1 MPLSPRQRPAL
12 PRAAR
17 PIVVFGAGGIVRDA
31 HLPAYRLAGFPVA
44 GLYDPYPGKARALA
58 AAFGIPRVYASV
70 AEAVAA
76 APRRAVFDVAVP
88 APALAGLLPA
98 LPRGAAVLIQKPFG
112 EDLAQ
117 ARALRALCRR
127 RRFRAG
133 VNFQLR
139 YAPCVLA
146 ARDLIAR
153 GVIGELHDVEA
164 RVTVYMPWQLW
175 TFLEKVPRVEIL
187 YHSIHYV
194 DLIRSF
200 LGEPRGV
207 YAKTLRSP
215 KSRRLA
221 STRSNIVLDYGD
233 LVRAN
238 ITTNHS
244 HEFGPRH
251 QESYIKWEGTRGAI
265 KAHLGLLLNYPRGE
279 PDALEYCTLRA
290 GGRPGR
296 WRRVPLAGNWYP
308 HAFIGTMAGVMRFAN
323 GETRDPPISV
333 DDAVRTMAVVEAAYR
348 SSAAGATPIPAT

>member
-1 MPLSPRQRPAL
+1 ML

-17 PIVVFGAGGIVRDA
+17 PVVIFGAGGIVKDA

-44 GLYDPYPGKARALA
+44 GIYDPYPGKARALA
-58 AAFGIPRVYASV
+58 AAFGLPRVYPSP

-88 APALAGLLPA
+88 ASALAGLLPA
-98 LPRGAAVLIQKPFG
+98 LPVGAAVLIQKPFG

-153 GVIGELHDVEA
+153 GAIGELHDLEV

-215 KSRRLA
+215 KSWRLA

-279 PDALEYCTLRA
+279 PDALEVCTLRPD
-290 GGRPGR
+290 GRPGP
-296 WRRVPLAGNWYP
+296 WRRVPLTGNWYP
-308 HAFIGTMAGVMRFAN
+308 HAFIGTMASVMRLAN
-323 GETRDPPISV
+323 GETAALPTSV

-348 SSAAGATPIPAT
+348 SSAAGGTPVQKT